1 MRCFFRRL
9 LNRFHFLF
17 TRRVVERA
25 DSDGLAESNVLGGL
39 KGGLFFQVRLSQLH
53 FHCFHIPST
62 FALFLRIWQVEH
74 FVRARLK
81 QRAFGRFVK
90 KQKRRENVGAGEEGE
105 SSVAVRRHTPVG
117 V

>member
-53 FHCFHIPST
+53 FHCFHIPSNFCLIST
-62 FALFLRIWQVEH
+62 YMAG
-74 FVRARLK
+74 RATCK
-81 QRAFGRFVK
+81 GKA
-90 KQKRRENVGAGEEGE
+90 EAEGVWE
-105 SSVAVRRHTPVG
+105 G
-117 V
+117 W